1 MTSPLLEKATRQ
13 SARLRLVNKIVGVA
27 AIVVYIVTVSLAI
40 SEGGWFA
47 LLPLTSILLGV
58 GLIYTFVET
67 VLTHLELLRDK

>member
-1 MTSPLLEKATRQ
+1 MPSDLLAKATRQ
-13 SARLRLVNKIVGVA
+13 SARLCLVNKIVGSA
-27 AIVVYIVTVSLAI
+27 AVVVYLVTVSLAI

-47 LLPLTSILLGV
+47 LVPLTSILLGV

>member
-1 MTSPLLEKATRQ
+1 MPSALLEKATRQ
-13 SARLRLVNKIVGVA
+13 STRLRLINKIVGIA
-27 AIVVYIVTVSLAI
+27 AIVVYLVTISLAI

-47 LLPLTSILLGV
+47 LIPLTSILLGV